1 VENLWTKRRIP
12 RSSDAWKLSI
22 TLVGRRAEVRI
33 RFGRVTGRIGR
44 LRRLRRTSRLAVAFA
59 PAALTLALLSLPA
72 AAQEGGR
79 RPAPRPNIL
88 VIMTDDQTVESLR
101 VMASVNQMLASH
113 GTTFVNNFASY
124 PLCCPSRATFLS
136 GQYSHN
142 NGVVGNN
149 YVNGLSRFDQTN
161 TLATWL
167 QGAGY
172 TTGLIG
178 KYLNGY
184 GTRTAK
190 GIPPGWNE
198 WYAAVRLAYFNHT
211 MQRNGKLVSYG
222 TRARDYQTD
231 VYTRTALNF
240 IARRAKGK
248 KPWFLWVSYWAP
260 HYGAPREDGDP
271 PGLKTPARAPRDRGV
286 FAREPVPSPPSF
298 DEADVS
304 DKPAEIRVKP
314 RFSDEQIAAIKADY
328 RQQLESLLAVDDGVR
343 QLVEE
348 LKKRGILNRTLIVFT
363 SDNGYL
369 NGEHRVAAGKEVPY
383 EPSIRVPLIMR
394 GPGVPQGRR
403 LEQPVANIDLAPTI
417 LDAANG
423 RTRRVF
429 DGRSL
434 LPLLADPGL
443 EWGRDIL
450 LERGPGAGYLG
461 ARQYTGIHT
470 PRYVYVE
477 YRNAERELYDL
488 ARDPDELRSVHND
501 AAYSAVEA
509 ELARRL
515 AALRDCAGAACTAGP
530 VLQLTLSGS
539 TACVRSIRL
548 TGTDERQVGYVD
560 FLVNGRG
567 VLRDDTAPFDLTL
580 SASSGAAGSVA
591 LRVVAEMHDGR
602 RLTLD
607 RRLEAC
613 G

>member
-1 VENLWTKRRIP
+1 MENLWKNHRIP
-12 RSSDAWKLSI
+12 RSSDAWNLSI
-22 TLVGRRAEVRI
+22 TPPDGRPDFAYPWA
-33 RFGRVTGRIGR
+33 RVTGRIGR
-44 LRRLRRTSRLAVAFA
+44 LLRLRRAWRPAVAFA

-72 AAQEGGR
+72 AAQQDVR
-79 RPAPRPNIL
+79 KPASRPNIL

-101 VMASVNQMLASH
+101 VMTSVNRMLGAQ
-113 GTTFVNNFASY
+113 GTTFVNNFVSY

-136 GQYSHN
+136 GEYSHN
-142 NGVVGNN
+142 NGVVGNS
-149 YVNGLSRFDQTN
+149 YVNGISRFDQTN

-167 QGAGY
+167 KGAGY
-172 TTGLIG
+172 TTALIG

-190 GIPPGWNE
+190 GIPSGWSE
-198 WYAAVRLAYFNHT
+198 WYAGVRLAYFNHT
-211 MQRNGKLVSYG
+211 MQRNGKIVRYG

-231 VYTRTALNF
+231 VYTRTALDF
-240 IARRAKGK
+240 IRRRAGGK

-271 PGLKTPARAPRDRGV
+271 PGLKTPAVAPRDRGV
-286 FAREPVPSPPSF
+286 FAREPVPTPPSF

-304 DKPAEIRVKP
+304 DKPAEIRAKP
-314 RFSDEQIAAIKADY
+314 RFSASEVNAIKADY

-343 QLVEE
+343 QLVGV
-348 LKKRGILNRTLIVFT
+348 LKKRGILKKTLIVFT

-369 NGEHRVAAGKEVPY
+369 NGEHRIAAGKELPY
-383 EPSIRVPLIMR
+383 EPSIRVPLVVR
-394 GPGVPQGRR
+394 GPGVPRGRR
-403 LEQPVANIDLAPTI
+403 LEQPVANIDLAATI
-417 LDAANG
+417 VDAANA
-423 RTRRVF
+423 RTRRTL
-429 DGRSL
+429 DGKSL

-477 YRNAERELYDL
+477 YRNGERELYDL
-488 ARDPDELRSVHND
+488 ARDPDQLRSVHND
-501 AAYSAVEA
+501 PAYSAVEA

-515 AALRDCAGAACTAGP
+515 AALRDCSGAACTTGP
-530 VLQLTLSGS
+530 ALQLALSGS
-539 TACVRSIRL
+539 TTCTRSVRL
-548 TGTDERQVGYVD
+548 AGTDERQVAYVD
-560 FLVNGRG
+560 FLVNRRG
-567 VLRDDTAPFDLTL
+567 ALRDEAAPFELTL
-580 SASSGAAGSVA
+580 SAGSGAVG
-591 LRVVAEMHDGR
+591 LRVVAELQDGR
-602 RLTLD
+602 RFTID

>member
-1 VENLWTKRRIP
+1 M
-12 RSSDAWKLSI
+12 
-22 TLVGRRAEVRI
+22 G
-33 RFGRVTGRIGR
+33 G
-44 LRRLRRTSRLAVAFA
+44 LRRLRRAWRPAVIFA
-59 PAALTLALLSLPA
+59 PAALALALLSLPA
-72 AAQEGGR
+72 AAQEHVR
-79 RPAPRPNIL
+79 KPTQRPNIL

-101 VMASVNQMLASH
+101 VMESVHQMLAAQ
-113 GTTFVNNFASY
+113 GTTFVNNFVSY

-142 NGVVGNN
+142 TGVVGNN
-149 YVNGLSRFDQTN
+149 YVNGLSRFDQAN

-167 QGAGY
+167 QRAGY
-172 TTGLIG
+172 TTALVG

-190 GIPPGWNE
+190 GIPPGWSE

-211 MQRNGKLVSYG
+211 MQRNGKLVTFG
-222 TRARDYQTD
+222 TRTRDYQTD

-271 PGLKTPARAPRDRGV
+271 PNLKTPARAPRDRGV
-286 FAREPVPSPPSF
+286 FAHEPMPTPPSF

-304 DKPAEIRVKP
+304 DKPAEIRAKP
-314 RFSDEQIAAIKADY
+314 RFSESKIAAITADY

-343 QLVEE
+343 QLVGE
-348 LKKRGILNRTLIVFT
+348 LKKRGILKRTLIVFT

-369 NGEHRVAAGKEVPY
+369 NGEHRVAAGKELPY

-394 GPGVPQGRR
+394 GPGVPRGRR

-417 LDAANG
+417 VDVAKAPTG
-423 RTRRVF
+423 RTF

-434 LPLLADPGL
+434 LPLLSDAGL

-477 YRNAERELYDL
+477 YRNGERELYDL
-488 ARDPDELRSVHND
+488 ARDPDQLRNMQSD

-515 AALRDCAGAACTAGP
+515 AALRDCGGAACTVGP
-530 VLQLTLSGS
+530 ALQLTLAGS
-539 TACVRSIRL
+539 SACARSVRV
-548 TGTDERQVGYVD
+548 TGSDERQVAYVD
-560 FLVNGRG
+560 FLLNGRG
-567 VLRDDTAPFDLTL
+567 IHRVTAAPFELTL
-580 SASSGAAGSVA
+580 SSASGAVGPVA
-591 LRVVAEMHDGR
+591 LRVVAELHDGR
-602 RLTLD
+602 RLTID
-607 RRLEAC
+607 RRVDAC